1 MEISE
6 FKNLDNYE
14 QAEAKEK
21 LLNQVESIKTGVNNL
36 QARSDRTKIFN
47 QKIDEDLLILETTDE
62 LFHVPQAPAAIFSS
76 VNSMPE
82 INQFFILSEEAQDD
96 RTQQRSFN
104 FDLDQ
109 SLALRQ
115 DCYSGDIN
123 GFFDAYG
130 HLENNS
136 SDVTIVNDTLY
147 NLRLRMDENESD
159 FSIEDGFSIGFND
172 IEKDNILSFKRDYTI
187 SGYTVNYIVEGK
199 MNS

>member
-14 QAEAKEK
+14 QAAEKEK
-21 LLNQVESIKTGVNNL
+21 LLNQVESIQKGVNNL
-36 QARSDRTKIFN
+36 QARSERTKIFN
-47 QKIDEDLLILETTDE
+47 QKIEEDLLILETTDE
-62 LFHVPQAPAAIFSS
+62 LFHVPQAPTAIFSS

-82 INQFFILSEEAQDD
+82 INQFFILSEEAKDD

-115 DCYSGDIN
+115 DCYSGDAN